1 MSQYIDG
8 SVRSFVAGAAIGKNI
23 RVILTAGK
31 LAVAAAGATDFTF
44 ELGTTTEESFAD
56 GDVIGVRLRN
66 APGTRK
72 CICYSAVAAG
82 AVVYG
87 AANGYVDDAVSGAQ
101 LGIAMEACTTTLDV
115 IEVLYL

>member
-1 MSQYIDG
+1 MSSYNESGIQT
-8 SVRSFVAGAAIGKNI
+8 FTAGAAIGANI

-44 ELGTTTEESFAD
+44 ELGTTTEASFAD

-72 CICYSAVAAG
+72 CVCFSAVAAG

-101 LGIAMEACTTTLDV
+101 LGIAITACTTTLDV